1 MAKPPKTTG
10 KTKNSA
16 QSVSKLA
23 DEIQYELARF
33 RAGTHV
39 IDLNVDAEGD
49 TMWATQAQIAQ
60 LFDRDATTIGE
71 HIKNI
76 FDTNELD
83 KGATTRKFPVVRSE
97 GGRSV
102 TRTLEYFN
110 LDVIISVGYRVQ
122 SPTAT
127 AFRQWSNKILKSYI
141 VDGYAI
147 NEARLREDPEA
158 TNKLAAKLR
167 EIRANEKNVYAS
179 VRDFFKEASYDYS
192 ANSVTCKSFYALLQ
206 DKFHYAVTEKT
217 SSQIILDR
225 ADHKQPNMGLTTFLG
240 NLPTTD
246 EIKIGKNY
254 LDGEELY
261 TLHILCEQFLLYV
274 QSKAIRG
281 KEMTMA
287 ELMKKFDELL
297 AVNDYPVFKGYKDY
311 YKDKAVRHAQA
322 EYAMFLMRLKNDDV
336 KAVPK
341 RVGRSKSLSG
351 DIMRDCIA
359 FSA

>member
-39 IDLNVDAEGD
+39 IDLNVDADGE
-49 TMWATQAQIAQ
+49 TMWATQAQIAD
-60 LFDRDATTIGE
+60 LFERDSDTIGT

-83 KGATTRKFPVVRSE
+83 RDSTTAKFAVVRSE

-102 TRTLEYFN
+102 A
-110 LDVIISVGYRVQ
+110 VQ

-127 AFRQWSNKILKSYI
+127 AFRQWSNKVLKSYI

-179 VRDFFKEASYDYS
+179 VRDFFKEASSDYS
-192 ANSVTCKSFYALLQ
+192 ANSGTCKSFYALLQ

-225 ADHKQPNMGLTTFLG
+225 ADHKQPNMELTIFLG

-254 LDGEELY
+254 LDGKELY

-341 RVGRSKSLSG
+341 RIGRSKN
-351 DIMRDCIA
+351 
-359 FSA
+359 